1 MRCEAGDKAEG
12 FGELDF
18 SKLQA
23 RVDRLRNTE
32 VAGDRIAANNW
43 KKGRCKHQ
51 TFCYLDEY
59 VRQVQVVGDTVVC
72 GTSSGKVYVL
82 ELNGEVRNRLEGLE
96 AEVTSLHYD
105 GTHVAVAGVNGEVW
119 VFSEVTGA
127 SPQGVLVHDH
137 GELCVSVQLHGGGA
151 VYSAGV
157 SGGVALSDFHTRLD
171 SSEVLY
177 VQSAIGCMQCTPS
190 YIVLGLG
197 SGQVSVLS
205 VRSSKVILSFT
216 AHESP
221 VTCVQLRRDD
231 ELKQEV
237 LVTGAADGSLRSF
250 DFTTGKPLQTFLGHR
265 AAVTCLQFDSAKVV
279 SGSQDGSVRVWDLR
293 SGESLYGL
301 YGYTPF
307 LSSLHFDAHRLLSDG
322 TNNVLGF
329 HDFSAEAD
337 VGDADD
343 LDC

>member
-1 MRCEAGDKAEG
+1 MKLSRRAHMRV
-12 FGELDF
+12 
-18 SKLQA
+18 SQ
-23 RVDRLRNTE
+23 
-32 VAGDRIAANNW
+32 
-43 KKGRCKHQ
+43 
-51 TFCYLDEY
+51 
-59 VRQVQVVGDTVVC
+59 
-72 GTSSGKVYVL
+72 
-82 ELNGEVRNRLEGLE
+82 
-96 AEVTSLHYD
+96 
-105 GTHVAVAGVNGEVW
+105 
-119 VFSEVTGA
+119 VTGA

-151 VYSAGV
+151 GTARGRV

-221 VTCVQLRRDD
+221 VRPPARGVGTAPLGLLWIHMCGQCLHCDLHGLRSFHLACALRHLGGMQVTCVQLRRDD

-265 AAVTCLQFDSAKVV
+265 AAVTCLQFDSAKVTTPPKGKLDA
-279 SGSQDGSVRVWDLR
+279 GSSSSSPVQ
-293 SGESLYGL
+293 GL
-301 YGYTPF
+301 FQQLP
-307 LSSLHFDAHRLLSDG
+307 L
-322 TNNVLGF
+322 
-329 HDFSAEAD
+329 
-337 VGDADD
+337 
-343 LDC
+343 